1 MAGQRENQ
9 RSALRRLGALFELTA
24 EERLFV
30 LGLLAIVLVGLAARY
45 AHLRRQR
52 AESYQPAGV
61 EQAGETGKP

>member
-1 MAGQRENQ
+1 MAGQAEN
-9 RSALRRLGALFELTA
+9 RWSALRRLWALFELTA

-52 AESYQPAGV
+52 AEPYQPAGV
-61 EQAGETGKP
+61 EQSGEAGGP

>member
-1 MAGQRENQ
+1 MAGQSANQ
-9 RSALRRLGALFELTA
+9 RSALRRLWALFELTA

-52 AESYQPAGV
+52 AESYTPAGV
-61 EQAGETGKP
+61 EQAGEARNP